1 MVELGGGGDGGCS
14 PSAASIGEGR
24 RSQLQV
30 IRLKR
35 KRAIQAPSS
44 LCTHGIKITMY
55 GHMSHN
61 VLDPVDVQE
70 GGREDVDL
78 ASLSLEEDTGRKR
91 PRTYRKM
98 ATMTAEELG
107 SVSQVYLESLF
118 AVSGVKE
125 PGKVEKTGED
135 TELYHASF
143 DVVTKKRGRTAFE
156 EAEMLPDP
164 LRALGKVCDVECSER
179 SQDAEKE
186 DDYVYDL
193 YIARDDATDAEEHQ
207 PYFYIYDDDF
217 YAPEEDM
224 DHEDSFDDTEDSN
237 AEGYYGNDYPDE
249 GWSSEPSD
257 GYSEDYYY

>member
-1 MVELGGGGDGGCS
+1 MVELGGRDDGGCS
-14 PSAASIGEGR
+14 PTSTAPTGEG

-44 LCTHGIKITMY
+44 LY
-55 GHMSHN
+55 
-61 VLDPVDVQE
+61 VQE
-70 GGREDVDL
+70 GGRDDVDL
-78 ASLSLEEDTGRKR
+78 ASLSLEDSDRKR

-107 SVSQVYLESLF
+107 SASHMYLESLF
-118 AVSGVKE
+118 AVSGVEE
-125 PGKVEKTGED
+125 PGKIEKTAED

-156 EAEMLPDP
+156 DAEMLPDP

-193 YIARDDATDAEEHQ
+193 YIARDDTTDVGEHQ

-249 GWSSEPSD
+249 GWSSEPSE